1 MRRSFWI
8 ATLVFLAA
16 YAAAVLIGFWGG
28 FQPTLLAVPAFQI
41 ACALVAVI
49 RIVQLRREGGHK
61 QDAPLY
67 ERQSYGFWLGGLVSS
82 SASLAI
88 LVVVTQA
95 V

>member
-8 ATLVFLAA
+8 ATFVFLAA

-28 FQPTLLAVPAFQI
+28 FQATLLAIPAFQI
-41 ACALVAVI
+41 AWVLLGVI

-82 SASLAI
+82 TASLAV
-88 LVVVTQA
+88 LVVLSQA